1 MELDVVVQ
9 HEEGHEYHHKA
20 QGLRHPDGLATDGP
34 VEEIQ
39 AVGPQALDPEAANAV
54 PQEVEPGVLTVE
66 AAGLGYH
73 EDDEQ
78 QAHQI
83 PQALIQER
91 GVDLHQ
97 LAGDGG
103 QLHPPG
109 QGGLGTEGL
118 PVHEVA
124 PPADALADEQAH
136 HRKVKHGTQLI
147 APVTADADAHD
158 DHGDDGAVDGKAAVP
173 DGNGLAEAEAAVAVF
188 ELIQIEQHIVN
199 SCPHDGAGDTPQ
211 NAVQQV
217 VLGDAVLGF
226 LVHAPP
232 DGDDQTKGDEDT
244 VPVDAVADVQRLG
257 AGGKGPVPEQAGE
270 PDGAVSHNL
279 HDDSSLG

>member
-1 MELDVVVQ
+1 MDF
-9 HEEGHEYHHKA
+9 
-20 QGLRHPDGLATDGP
+20 
-34 VEEIQ
+34 
-39 AVGPQALDPEAANAV
+39 
-54 PQEVEPGVLTVE
+54 
-66 AAGLGYH
+66 
-73 EDDEQ
+73 
-78 QAHQI
+78 
-83 PQALIQER
+83 
-91 GVDLHQ
+91 HQ

-103 QLHPPG
+103 QLHPPR

-136 HRKVKHGTQLI
+136 HRKVKHGSQLI
-147 APVTADADAHD
+147 ALVAADADAHD
-158 DHGDDGAVDGKAAVP
+158 DHGDDGTVDGKAAVP
-173 DGNGLAEAEAAVAVF
+173 DGDGLAEAEAAVAVF

-199 SCPHDGAGDTPQ
+199 SCPHNGAGDAPQ
-211 NAVQQV
+211 NTVQQV